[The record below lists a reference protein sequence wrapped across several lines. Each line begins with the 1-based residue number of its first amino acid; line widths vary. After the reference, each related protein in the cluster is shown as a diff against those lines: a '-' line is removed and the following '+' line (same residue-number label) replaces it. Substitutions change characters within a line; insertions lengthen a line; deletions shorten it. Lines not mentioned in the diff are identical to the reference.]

1 MIVRIVSEQTLSRKG
16 YGHKAR
22 KRAQK
27 GMGEEG
33 EKAARLSSPIRRNFK
48 NRFKRIP
55 QDSINELIIWKMNPL
70 VVPVT
75 KVKLKSAFL
84 HA

>member
-1 MIVRIVSEQTLSRKG
+1 MIVRIVSEQILSRKG

-22 KRAQK
+22 ERGQN

-33 EKAARLSSPIRRNFK
+33 KEKAARLSSPIQK
-48 NRFKRIP
+48 P

-75 KVKLKSAFL
+75 SVKLKSALL

>member
-1 MIVRIVSEQTLSRKG
+1 MIVRVVSEKTLYRKG

-33 EKAARLSSPIRRNFK
+33 EKAARLSSPIRR
-48 NRFKRIP
+48 P
-55 QDSINELIIWKMNPL
+55 QDSINELIIWKMSPL
-70 VVPVT
+70 VVT
-75 KVKLKSAFL
+75 SVKLKLAFL

>member
-33 EKAARLSSPIRRNFK
+33 EKAARLSSPIRR
-48 NRFKRIP
+48 P
-55 QDSINELIIWKMNPL
+55 QDSINELIIWKINPL

>member
-1 MIVRIVSEQTLSRKG
+1 MRIVSEQTLSRKG

-33 EKAARLSSPIRRNFK
+33 EKAARLSSPIRR
-48 NRFKRIP
+48 P
-55 QDSINELIIWKMNPL
+55 QDSINELII
-70 VVPVT
+70 
-75 KVKLKSAFL
+75 
-84 HA
+84 

>member
-1 MIVRIVSEQTLSRKG
+1 MIVRIASEQTLSRKG

-22 KRAQK
+22 KRAEK

-33 EKAARLSSPIRRNFK
+33 EKAARLSSPIQR
-48 NRFKRIP
+48 P
-55 QDSINELIIWKMNPL
+55 QDSINELPIWKMNPL
-70 VVPVT
+70 VVPVSS
-75 KVKLKSAFL
+75 VKLKSAFL